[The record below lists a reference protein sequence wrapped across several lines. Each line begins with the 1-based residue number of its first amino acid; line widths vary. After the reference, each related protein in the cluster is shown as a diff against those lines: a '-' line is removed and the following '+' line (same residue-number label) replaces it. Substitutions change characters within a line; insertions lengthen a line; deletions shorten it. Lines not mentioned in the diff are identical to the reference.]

1 MINHNPIYSVLGL
14 QLLCITNDDQLIYKK
29 FEFILW
35 KLSCIWMKT
44 LNDIACNLNWIE
56 IQFNTYLIEFELRN
70 GMQIDAQGTKIWL
83 WIWCWEK
90 KTTFPSLFTLK
101 LAKHDQSKGV
111 TLRKS
116 TESAMW
122 AGSPP
127 HRNGHERH
135 PRYSV
140 LYDFSLV
147 GGGEGQGKAEETKF
161 WCFFSTSL
169 QLWTTAG
176 GPFEYAK
183 RTWFAWPIQFVS

>member
-1 MINHNPIYSVLGL
+1 
-14 QLLCITNDDQLIYKK
+14 
-29 FEFILW
+29 
-35 KLSCIWMKT
+35 MKI

-56 IQFNTYLIEFELRN
+56 IQFNTYLIEFKFKKW
-70 GMQIDAQGTKIWL
+70 DANWCTGTKIWL
-83 WIWCWEK
+83 WIWCWGK
-90 KTTFPSLFTLK
+90 KNTFPFLFTLK
-101 LAKHDQSKGV
+101 LAKHGQSKWV

-135 PRYSV
+135 LRYSV
-140 LYDFSLV
+140 LYDFSL
-147 GGGEGQGKAEETKF
+147 GGGQGKAEETKF